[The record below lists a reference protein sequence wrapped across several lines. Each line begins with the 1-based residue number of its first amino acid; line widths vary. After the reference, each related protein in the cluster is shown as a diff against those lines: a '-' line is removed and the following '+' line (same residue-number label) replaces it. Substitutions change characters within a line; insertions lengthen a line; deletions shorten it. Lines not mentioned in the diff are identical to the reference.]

1 MSFLLARS
9 RYRCTEL
16 LEESKTVS
24 LGILIRVFWEQL
36 ESHSQEME
44 QDSWQALYPF
54 FFSCRVT
61 CPTPNITLFLKSS
74 LILFYKHGLFGG
86 TELFCLTVRASR
98 GQEHYFCLFQKCKR
112 SGLCTHIA
120 MDYFGNCDG
129 LSLGSICCSQTLFRS
144 GAFKFSKKL
153 HRELRK
159 DKSE

>member
-9 RYRCTEL
+9 RYGAQSSWKKVKQCPWGF
-16 LEESKTVS
+16 S
-24 LGILIRVFWEQL
+24 L
-36 ESHSQEME
+36 ESSGN
-44 QDSWQALYPF
+44 SWRVTVRKWSRTAGRLSTLF
-54 FFSCRVT
+54 FFPCRVT